1 MVELYRLALKTTS
14 VGRADPPFRAHD
26 SWQSRHGQCLRA
38 ILGCFQIWH
47 VPGSFFFQNLI
58 YEQRVQMCPKRF
70 VMKAWNLVINNVDW
84 WCILICSLTPSIRL
98 SGCPLGKLASLQ
110 DWINHCSSWMWLRC
124 ASRGA
129 EGKSKRKNVG
139 QHGGSIRTALSG
151 CAFSCQGSHSGGN
164 AFANP
169 CRGGLPFLQL
179 FHNWSV

>member
-1 MVELYRLALKTTS
+1 
-14 VGRADPPFRAHD
+14 
-26 SWQSRHGQCLRA
+26 
-38 ILGCFQIWH
+38 
-47 VPGSFFFQNLI
+47 
-58 YEQRVQMCPKRF
+58 MCPKRF
-70 VMKAWNLVINNVDW
+70 VMKKWNLVINNVDW

-110 DWINHCSSWMWLRC
+110 DWINHCSSWMCLRC

-169 CRGGLPFLQL
+169 CRGGLPFLKMQFDLWACKWSMDPWVSKDEKNQL
-179 FHNWSV
+179 LTCQIVSATIFLWLSTYIYIYIHI